1 MSIELITP
9 AFPDSAGSESRAI
22 RILRI
27 AMVLLAIVA
36 TLVIIIVPLIDIILA
51 RVFWSGLA
59 PAGPIADHAIL
70 ILAFAAAALASLD
83 RRQLSLAGGELSA
96 EASANPIR
104 RVLARSGDVVAV
116 TTQTCLF
123 WAALSLVL
131 IGFDA
136 ADRVWVIPTRA
147 IAAIMPLCL
156 ACMIV
161 FSIRNAGSTAGPRLI
176 AALGV
181 IIGSILAS
189 SALSHFLRA
198 AFGSVPPF
206 ISEFA
211 AAVHSIVKTYGI
223 PIGIVVALTIV
234 FGAPIFTVI
243 GGLAVILYVGSGQY
257 VEMIPRE
264 AYALLKGGSISALP
278 LFGIAGIMLAESGA
292 GSRFVALFR
301 EFFGWFRGGEA
312 IAAVLVCAF
321 FSTFTGVNGVTIIAL
336 GGILS
341 GILVK
346 SGGMSE
352 SRARGLLTASGDIG
366 LLIIPS
372 AALIVYGVNATF
384 LYSYDSG
391 FNLMSLIKGAL
402 VPGLLLIGAMCAAG
416 VFFSP
421 RSASETRSFDPK
433 AAASALKSSALE
445 LVVPIA
451 AIVLYFTGQAG
462 LREIAAFCVLYIGII
477 EWAVKREFTLQSMV
491 RTLGKALPIVGG
503 TLIVIAAA
511 RGLSVYLIDADIPS
525 LFASWLQTHID
536 SRFVFL
542 LLVNLFLLL
551 VGCLMDI
558 FSAIIVVSP
567 FLIPLGTAFG
577 VDPVQF
583 GVIFIT
589 NLLIGFLTPPV
600 GMDIFLSSYIFKK
613 PIPRIVKDVLPFLA
627 VEFAVLVLVTYVP
640 PLSHILR

>member
-1 MSIELITP
+1 
-9 AFPDSAGSESRAI
+9 
-22 RILRI
+22 
-27 AMVLLAIVA
+27 MVFLALAA
-36 TLVIIIVPLIDIILA
+36 TVVIIVIPLVDIILA

-59 PAGPIADHAIL
+59 PAGPIADHAVL

-83 RRQLSLAGGELSA
+83 RRQLSLTGGELSA
-96 EASANPIR
+96 DASANRLR
-104 RVLARSGDVVAV
+104 RILARSGDVVAV

-123 WAALSLVL
+123 WAALSLML

-147 IAAIMPLCL
+147 IAAVMPLCL

-161 FSIRNAGSTAGPRLI
+161 FSIRNAGPRAASRLI
-176 AALGV
+176 AALGI

-206 ISEFA
+206 ISTIA
-211 AAVHSIVKTYGI
+211 AAVHSTVNAYGI
-223 PIGIVVALTIV
+223 PIGLALAVTIV

-257 VEMIPRE
+257 IEMIPRE

-292 GSRFVALFR
+292 GNRFVALFR

-341 GILVK
+341 GILVQ
-346 SGGMSE
+346 SGGMAE

-421 RSASETRSFDPK
+421 KSVSETRRFDPK
-433 AAASALKSSALE
+433 AAAGALKASALE

-477 EWAVKREFTLQSMV
+477 EWAVKREFTVQSMV

-525 LFASWLQTHID
+525 LFASWMQTHID
-536 SRFVFL
+536 SRFLFL

-567 FLIPLGTAFG
+567 FLIPLGAAFG

-600 GMDIFLSSYIFKK
+600 GMDIFLSSYVFKK

-627 VEFAVLVLVTYVP
+627 VEFLVLILVTYVP